1 MEMKWKPQAS
11 SSSVPA
17 PARSLDGNS
26 IPARGIDANPLTAH
40 AAPVPGP
47 QEALLFGRREE

>member
-26 IPARGIDANPLTAH
+26 IPAGGIDANPLTAH